1 MKISAFGFY
10 LIILFVS
17 IFVGMY
23 IADKF
28 YKPKPS
34 YTLHHHPSEIQL
46 FDKWEVVVEGDSVCY
61 SGSLSDCAAWVE
73 MKEKGMM
80 K

>member
-1 MKISAFGFY
+1 MKNLS
-10 LIILFVS
+10 V
-17 IFVGMY
+17 IFWITVCVCIGAGLGH
-23 IADKF
+23 IAAN
-28 YKPKPS
+28 YHRSKPS

-46 FDKWEVVVEGDSVCY
+46 FDKWEVVVGDSICY

>member
-1 MKISAFGFY
+1 MKHLWNVLLFLIGLCIGFVAMEY
-10 LIILFVS
+10 VLKDRPAPS
-17 IFVGMY
+17 
-23 IADKF
+23 
-28 YKPKPS
+28 S

-46 FDKWEVVVEGDSVCY
+46 FDKWEVVVGDSICY
-61 SGSLSDCAAWVE
+61 AGSLSDCAAWVE